1 MQGWTTLAGRFE
13 VGEAIGTGGM
23 GTVHR
28 ALDFHTGRTV
38 AVKLLTIADVQ
49 DVERFVR
56 EAAALASLTHPGIVR
71 YIAHGT
77 ADDGRHY
84 LVMDWIDGD
93 NLVSRAEL
101 EGLTIRETV
110 LVIRQVAEALAEA
123 HRHHMIHRDIK
134 PDNLMLDGDALDQVR
149 VVDFG
154 LARYV
159 ADDQHLTRTGIAM
172 GTPGYMSPEQ
182 ARGSRDLDGRS
193 DIFSLGCVLYE
204 CLAGRPP
211 FLGENPMAVQVK
223 LILVDPPP
231 VTQLCPEVPPGLAEI
246 VVRMLAKDPEDRFA
260 TMCDV
265 ARALAELHG
274 LPDAMRHRARV
285 SEPASGTRRIGAVA
299 QPPAPCLV
307 LVAPPKPIPAWRPRA
322 LEAITPW
329 RDRAE
334 VLDDGVIVMSHPG
347 AADAARCA
355 LALARTLPDATIV
368 VSAPAADDVSGE
380 SAIDRSTQLMSVAA
394 LRSIFARGAAAGQIH
409 VDPVT
414 AALLR
419 PHFEITGSGEDLV
432 LRGERG

>member
-1 MQGWTTLAGRFE
+1 
-13 VGEAIGTGGM
+13 M

-28 ALDFHTGRTV
+28 ALDFHTGRNV
-38 AVKLLTIADVQ
+38 AVKLLTIADGQ

-77 ADDGRHY
+77 TDDGRHY

-93 NLVSRAEL
+93 NLVTRAEL
-101 EGLTIRETV
+101 EGLTVRETV
-110 LVIRQVAEALAEA
+110 LVIRQVADALAEA

-159 ADDQHLTRTGIAM
+159 ADDQQLTRTGIAM

-182 ARGSRDLDGRS
+182 ARGARDLDGRS

-231 VTQLCPEVPPGLAEI
+231 VTQLCPEVPPALAAI
-246 VVRMLAKDPEDRFA
+246 VVCMLEKHPDDRFP
-260 TMCDV
+260 TMDDV
-265 ARALAELHG
+265 VDALAALHG

-285 SEPASGTRRIGAVA
+285 SEPAGGTRRIGAVA
-299 QPPAPCLV
+299 RAHAPCLV
-307 LVAPPKPIPAWRPRA
+307 LVAPPKPDPTWRPRA
-322 LEAITPW
+322 LAAIAAW

-334 VLDDGVIVMSHPG
+334 VLEDGVIVLSHAEP
-347 AADAARCA
+347 AEAARCA

-368 VSAPAADDVSGE
+368 VSAPAPDDETSEG
-380 SAIDRSTQLMSVAA
+380 AIDRCTQVMSVAG
-394 LRSIFARGAAAGQIH
+394 LRAIFARGAAAGQIH

-419 PHFEITGSGEDLV
+419 PHFEITGHGEDLV